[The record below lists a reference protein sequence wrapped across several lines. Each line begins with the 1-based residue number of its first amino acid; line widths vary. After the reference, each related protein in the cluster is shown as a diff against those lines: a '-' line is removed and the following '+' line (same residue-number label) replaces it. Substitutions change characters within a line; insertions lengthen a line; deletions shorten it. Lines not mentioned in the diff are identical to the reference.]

1 MHVVRRP
8 RPGVCALPTGCVAT
22 IGVFDGLHVG
32 HRRILDRVKEEA
44 ARRAL
49 PALVFSFEPTP
60 QEMMSPGSA
69 PARLMR
75 FREKVLALK
84 DFGIQALFCPPF
96 DRSLQELAPEDFIA
110 RLLVR
115 TLAVRYLVVG
125 DDFRFGYRRAGG
137 LAELE
142 QAGRAHGFGVE
153 HMGSVILDGVRIS
166 STAVRTALAAGRLA
180 DAGLM
185 LGQPY
190 RMVGRVVRG
199 RQLGRQL
206 GFPTANLRLGRLR
219 SPVSGI
225 FAVRVRGAG
234 RGIRDAVAS
243 LGTRP
248 TVAGREPLLE
258 VHLFDFSGDLYGCQ
272 LQVDFIARI
281 RDEAHF
287 PDLPSLRRQMEADA
301 VEARR
306 LLAAQA
312 AAGN

>member
-32 HRRILDRVKEEA
+32 HRRILGRVKEEA
-44 ARRAL
+44 VRRGL

-75 FREKVLALK
+75 FREKVIALK
-84 DFGIQALFCPPF
+84 ESGIQALFCPPF
-96 DRSLQELAPEDFIA
+96 DRSLQELAPQDFVA
-110 RLLVR
+110 RLLVG
-115 TLAVRYLVVG
+115 TLAVRHLVVG

-142 QAGRAHGFGVE
+142 RGGQAHGFGVE
-153 HMGSVILDGVRIS
+153 RVGSVIRDGVRIS
-166 STAVRTALAAGRLA
+166 STAVRTALAAGNLEE
-180 DAGLM
+180 AGQM

-190 RMVGRVVRG
+190 RMMGRVVRG

-234 RGIRDAVAS
+234 SGVRDGVAS

-258 VHLFDFSGDLYGCQ
+258 VHVFDFSGDLYGCQ

-287 PDLPSLRRQMEADA
+287 PDLPALRRQMEADA

-306 LLAAQA
+306 LLATQPAD
-312 AAGN
+312 GD